1 MRVFLPAALQN
12 QQNQNQQHS
21 NSVLYSPSTSS
32 VETAVVCNKSD
43 TKKQQRNET
52 TNYNQN
58 KNLSLDD
65 DELSSLS
72 HPNEEGGEFQ
82 LNNSLVSKSE
92 SASINS
98 GGYEEE
104 SDAKR
109 SLVPSI
115 SSSLLAPS
123 LKNSNYL
130 SSNDLNDDGDND
142 SSSSPPPPLDD
153 RKIAAKKKDD
163 DREDDE
169 DDSNY
174 YLVQQQSKNK
184 KPRIDQFEQQQRQQ
198 PLLKSCQE
206 EEEDEHNE
214 TKDQDWVATSRS
226 RSSTKHHQ
234 QFAAVSTSSKSS
246 TSPASSS
253 HYPKNII
260 MGGGGKL
267 ISGPPPSTSAS
278 SLRQAA
284 STSLSNNTNNNHNH
298 RGRNNSNGGG
308 VAAAAAVAATPSAA
322 QTEDASKPK
331 SQAQIDR
338 RRERNRILARRTRL
352 RKKFFFESLQKD
364 VSDLQRENAALKSIV
379 RSRLKPDDAK
389 ALLSQCNANE
399 KLPNI
404 ANNKAA
410 GDENAGG
417 NADVDGDGVVKQ
429 LDKED
434 FNLISSIQNSQQ
446 CFIITDPSLHDNPIV
461 YASDDFLTLTGYSQ
475 DQVLGRNCRFLQG
488 NETSQEK
495 VALIRKAVT
504 GGEDVS
510 VTFANYKSDGTPFW
524 NNLFIAALR
533 DADNN
538 IVNFIGVIVKV
549 DGPEQGD
556 AEYGKV
562 LSKD

>member
-1 MRVFLPAALQN
+1 MDSALDFD
-12 QQNQNQQHS
+12 
-21 NSVLYSPSTSS
+21 LLAEYLLEDLGATGGFDFSPENPTVSPPNVSH
-32 VETAVVCNKSD
+32 VQYQVDPGVVTPHQSD
-43 TKKQQRNET
+43 PSFFADPLSDPNLLINGDMTK
-52 TNYNQN
+52 
-58 KNLSLDD
+58 
-65 DELSSLS
+65 ELSQVQQMIATQARAPAPIQQPKVQPQIPQAPTNPTVLAPVMAKTKPIAPAPKTVPQTTLVRPLVPNTSQPNKRPRVDVPGVGGGQQAATPSFSLA
-72 HPNEEGGEFQ
+72 
-82 LNNSLVSKSE
+82 
-92 SASINS
+92 SAS
-98 GGYEEE
+98 
-104 SDAKR
+104 
-109 SLVPSI
+109 
-115 SSSLLAPS
+115 
-123 LKNSNYL
+123 
-130 SSNDLNDDGDND
+130 
-142 SSSSPPPPLDD
+142 
-153 RKIAAKKKDD
+153 AA
-163 DREDDE
+163 
-169 DDSNY
+169 
-174 YLVQQQSKNK
+174 
-184 KPRIDQFEQQQRQQ
+184 
-198 PLLKSCQE
+198 
-206 EEEDEHNE
+206 
-214 TKDQDWVATSRS
+214 
-226 RSSTKHHQ
+226 
-234 QFAAVSTSSKSS
+234 
-246 TSPASSS
+246 
-253 HYPKNII
+253 
-260 MGGGGKL
+260 
-267 ISGPPPSTSAS
+267 
-278 SLRQAA
+278 
-284 STSLSNNTNNNHNH
+284 
-298 RGRNNSNGGG
+298 
-308 VAAAAAVAATPSAA
+308 AAAAAVAATPSAA

>member
-1 MRVFLPAALQN
+1 MTPPNVNHVQYQVDPGVVTPHQ
-12 QQNQNQQHS
+12 S
-21 NSVLYSPSTSS
+21 DPSFFADPLTDP
-32 VETAVVCNKSD
+32 NLLINGD
-43 TKKQQRNET
+43 MTK
-52 TNYNQN
+52 
-58 KNLSLDD
+58 
-65 DELSSLS
+65 ELSQVQQMIATQARA
-72 HPNEEGGEFQ
+72 PAPIQQPKVQQPQ
-82 LNNSLVSKSE
+82 LPQASTNPTVLAPVNAVMAKTKPIAPAPKPVLQTTLV
-92 SASINS
+92 
-98 GGYEEE
+98 
-104 SDAKR
+104 R
-109 SLVPSI
+109 PLVPNNASQ
-115 SSSLLAPS
+115 P
-123 LKNSNYL
+123 
-130 SSNDLNDDGDND
+130 
-142 SSSSPPPPLDD
+142 
-153 RKIAAKKKDD
+153 
-163 DREDDE
+163 
-169 DDSNY
+169 
-174 YLVQQQSKNK
+174 NK
-184 KPRIDQFEQQQRQQ
+184 RPRVDV
-198 PLLKSCQE
+198 P
-206 EEEDEHNE
+206 
-214 TKDQDWVATSRS
+214 
-226 RSSTKHHQ
+226 
-234 QFAAVSTSSKSS
+234 
-246 TSPASSS
+246 
-253 HYPKNII
+253 
-260 MGGGGKL
+260 GGGG
-267 ISGPPPSTSAS
+267 GQQAATPSFAIASAS
-278 SLRQAA
+278 
-284 STSLSNNTNNNHNH
+284 
-298 RGRNNSNGGG
+298 
-308 VAAAAAVAATPSAA
+308 AAAAAAAAATPSAPT
-322 QTEDASKPK
+322 TEDSSKPK

-389 ALLSQCNANE
+389 ALLSQCTANE

-410 GDENAGG
+410 EDENAGG
-417 NADVDGDGVVKQ
+417 SAAADGDGVVKQ

-504 GGEDVS
+504 VGEDVS
-510 VTFANYKSDGTPFW
+510 VTFANYTSDGTPFW

-562 LSKD
+562 LTKD